1 LNCTGVILPTA
12 EVLIVGGV
20 QNQADDNSRVL
31 DPELLRRVGPGAWQ
45 WSSVKLA
52 AAMVVRNYHSTALLM
67 PDGRVWTAGGNVNG
81 SPGDANVRHL
91 EVEIYEPWYC
101 CVERPF
107 IQAWPT
113 AAHAGQRMLIRVWS
127 KNPIT
132 RLALVRAGSATH
144 AFDPDQRYVG
154 LSHVALESN
163 DLYIGQVPASDIA
176 ISGYYLLFACTDKN
190 VPSVGVFV
198 QILT

>member
-1 LNCTGVILPTA
+1 
-12 EVLIVGGV
+12 
-20 QNQADDNSRVL
+20 
-31 DPELLRRVGPGAWQ
+31 
-45 WSSVKLA
+45 
-52 AAMVVRNYHSTALLM
+52 M
-67 PDGRVWTAGGNVNG
+67 WTAGGNVKRIAWRRERATLG
-81 SPGDANVRHL
+81 GGDLRALVLLCRAPVYPGMADGGARRATHVDTS
-91 EVEIYEPWYC
+91 V
-101 CVERPF
+101 
-107 IQAWPT
+107 
-113 AAHAGQRMLIRVWS
+113 S

-144 AFDPDQRYVG
+144 AFYPDQRYVG